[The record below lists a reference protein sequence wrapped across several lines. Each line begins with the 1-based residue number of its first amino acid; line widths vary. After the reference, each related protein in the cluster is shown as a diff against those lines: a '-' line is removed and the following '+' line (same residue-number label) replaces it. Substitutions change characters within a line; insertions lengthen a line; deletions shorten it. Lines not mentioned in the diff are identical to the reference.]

1 LLSAFHT
8 GRDDPDACRNTLG
21 VPEDDCQEVFI
32 VESNVLAENVCRFSA
47 AQVGRYSQ
55 PFDGDGFTPFATPK
69 STQKTVKLIF
79 SAFL

>member
-1 LLSAFHT
+1 
-8 GRDDPDACRNTLG
+8 